1 MGVASAIRE
10 AMVLPVIGNPAN
22 HRSLYGHA
30 PSYREHHLH
39 PTLRAKGTVREEAV
53 ESDRHPV
60 TRDDVHG
67 TRNNDIAPS
76 EPPTPE
82 DWHSQDQGC
91 ERHRDEQ
98 SESHLLPNRLDI
110 QGVPIAE

>member
-1 MGVASAIRE
+1 
-10 AMVLPVIGNPAN
+10 
-22 HRSLYGHA
+22 LYGHA
-30 PSYREHHLH
+30 PSYRKHHLH
-39 PTLRAKGTVREEAV
+39 PTLRAKGTMCEEAV

-60 TRDDVHG
+60 TRDDVQG
-67 TRNNDIAPS
+67 ACNDDFVPS

-82 DWHSQDQGC
+82 DWHSHDQGC

-98 SESHLLPNRLDI
+98 SESHLLPNCLDI